1 MCLPQTRLHYLCVG
15 PSIFPSPQTK
25 KKKPKRAMQRRR
37 VVSPAN
43 LHSVVLHSVR
53 EIENISVWETEDVDD
68 LTNTLYHVDTAI
80 RESDAR
86 LLEILDR
93 QEQLRQFPP
102 HMESVADTV
111 LHLNRVSEEEWR
123 WKSSLTSLEAR
134 LRTRLVDLRASNSEP
149 SSSPSLP

>member
-1 MCLPQTRLHYLCVG
+1 
-15 PSIFPSPQTK
+15 
-25 KKKPKRAMQRRR
+25 MQRKR

-53 EIENISVWETEDVDD
+53 EIDSISVWETEDVDD

-123 WKSSLTSLEAR
+123 WKSSLTSLEVR
-134 LRTRLVDLRASNSEP
+134 LRTRLIDLRASNSEP
-149 SSSPSLP
+149 TSSSSSLP